1 MTRPTFDKSLRDLQD
16 EVLIMGAMVDKALDR
31 AVDSLKRKDLELAQ
45 RVVSDDALVNRKR
58 YDIEEMCLTLIATQQ
73 PMARDLRIVS
83 SVMHVIVD
91 LERMGDYAAGIA
103 KINLMMGKE
112 PLLKPLIDLPKM
124 AEKSR
129 EMLSQALEAFIDWD
143 VEKAKSV
150 APQDDEVDDL
160 YDRIYLELITF
171 MIQDPHSINRA
182 THLLW
187 AAHDIERLADRVTN
201 ICERT
206 VFMVTGH
213 LEEFNVSTY

>member
-1 MTRPTFDKSLRDLQD
+1 MARPAFDKSLRELQD
-16 EVLIMGAMVDKALDR
+16 EVLTMGSMVDKAAER
-31 AVDSLKRKDLELAQ
+31 AVDSLKRKDLDLAQ
-45 RVVSDDALVNRKR
+45 QVVLNDSIINRKR
-58 YDIEEMCLTLIATQQ
+58 YEIEEKCLALIATQQ
-73 PMARDLRIVS
+73 PMARDLRVVS

-103 KINLMMGKE
+103 KINLMMGDE
-112 PLLKPLIDLPKM
+112 PLLKPLIDLPRM

-129 EMLSQALEAFIDWD
+129 QMLGQALDAFVDWD

-150 APQDDEVDDL
+150 APQDDEVDAL

-171 MIQDPHSINRA
+171 MIDDPRTIDRA

-187 AAHDIERLADRVTN
+187 AAHDLERLADRVTN

-206 VFMVTGH
+206 VFMATGH
-213 LEEFNVSTY
+213 LEEMNVSTY